1 MSLTRA
7 DGRSPDQL
15 RPVRITRSWLDH
27 AEGSVLVEFGATR
40 VLIAASVTEGV
51 PRWRKG
57 SGLGWVTS
65 EYAMLPRAT
74 HTRSDRESVKG
85 RIGGRTHE
93 ISRLIGRSLRSVID
107 YKALG
112 ENTIVLDCDVLQ
124 ADGGT
129 RTASITGAYVAL
141 EDAVAWLRAR
151 GALKGEPLIGTVA
164 AVSVG
169 VVDGVP
175 MLDLAYTEDSA
186 AEVDLNVVA
195 TGTGEFVEVQ
205 GTAEGKPFPRAVLDE
220 LLDLGLAGCAEL
232 TLLQAEA
239 LAR

>member
-141 EDAVAWLRAR
+141 EDAVAWLRVR

-205 GTAEGKPFPRAVLDE
+205 GTAEGKPFSRAVLDE